1 MGLDFLL
8 TAPNLARR
16 PLAVSFDLRPGLLRV
31 EKRKRNAN
39 NMGKIHGTRAH
50 FQRVAGVWVTGTA
63 FVNRQTDLVEA
74 FADEMT
80 YHIGD
85 EKEMELCIK
94 EYKGKLGPAMY
105 REAMFKVSYVR

>member
-1 MGLDFLL
+1 M
-8 TAPNLARR
+8 
-16 PLAVSFDLRPGLLRV
+16 
-31 EKRKRNAN
+31 
-39 NMGKIHGTRAH
+39 
-50 FQRVAGVWVTGTA
+50 
-63 FVNRQTDLVEA
+63 NRQKDLVEA

-105 REAMFKVSYVR
+105 REAMFKVSYAYVRGWLLVQRNNSS